1 MSADQP
7 IIIRTARESDEPALE
22 RLAALDSARPLA
34 GSVLLAS
41 VDGDVVAARSLAD
54 GRTIADP
61 FVPTTRH
68 LELLKVRAR
77 PEGGRQP
84 LRLGALRHA
93 LASGR

>member
-7 IIIRTARESDEPALE
+7 IIIRTARDIDEPALE
-22 RLAALDSARPLA
+22 RLAALDSTRPLA
-34 GSVLLAS
+34 GPVLIAS
-41 VDGDVVAARSLAD
+41 VDGDIVAARSLAD

-68 LELLKVRAR
+68 LELLRVRAR
-77 PEGGRQP
+77 PEDSRQP

-93 LASGR
+93 LASSR